1 MSLLDDEDEPFV
13 EPVLRSSTREPLYD
27 GRSESPSGDDN
38 LQHLK
43 AKEKKDKK
51 KLDERRSSAK
61 ALPWSKSSSEK
72 TPKKGKHHRTKS
84 GSPPP
89 VSPKGR
95 GQDPKRQSKGISQ
108 VHPSPNVKSQRKR
121 YVQLGVEAGSSSEG
135 EVDLEEDGA
144 FLLSNQPALS
154 EHSDLLGSASQTKP
168 SSSGGTLSPKTTTS
182 ELSFFDQETS
192 EAQADAWWPQ
202 PSQTKSTKMAF
213 DLGASVG
220 GASVVGPRD
229 IISEA
234 FLPHSGR
241 TTIQAG
247 VNAHAAATNPL
258 LGELSVFSPPQQV
271 CVLGQTSVPPLLP
284 AVCNVTAP
292 PSSQPLP
299 VPPPPQEYVREPDWN
314 ISEDLQRKCV
324 RQFNNLKPTEG
335 LLQGDKAREFFVQS
349 KLPNQE
355 LSTIW

>member
-38 LQHLK
+38 LQHLR

-61 ALPWSKSSSEK
+61 ALPWSKSSAEK

-95 GQDPKRQSKGISQ
+95 GQDLKRQGKGTLSQ
-108 VHPSPNVKSQRKR
+108 VHPSPNVKSQRKQ

-135 EVDLEEDGA
+135 EVDLEEDGG

-154 EHSDLLGSASQTKP
+154 EHQDLLGSANQAKP
-168 SSSGGTLSPKTTTS
+168 SAVPASPIATS
-182 ELSFFDQETS
+182 EISFFDQETS

-202 PSQTKSTKMAF
+202 PSQSKSPNMAF

-220 GASVVGPRD
+220 GVSVGPRD
-229 IISEA
+229 ISEA

-241 TTIQAG
+241 TTIQAT
-247 VNAHAAATNPL
+247 VNPHAITNPL
-258 LGELSVFSPPQQV
+258 LSELSAFSSPQTS
-271 CVLGQTSVPPLLP
+271 VLGQTSVPPLLP
-284 AVCNVTAP
+284 AVCSVTAP
-292 PSSQPLP
+292 SQPLP
-299 VPPPPQEYVREPDWN
+299 VPPSQEYVREPDWN
-314 ISEDLQRKCV
+314 ISEDLRRKCV
-324 RQFNNLKPTEG
+324 QQFNNLKPTEG